1 MKPRPRDDLGPARE
15 AERSRLL
22 LELRAR
28 SPKRPSAPQEGPAAL
43 ELFAATLEPGL
54 F

>member
-1 MKPRPRDDLGPARE
+1 MKPRTRDDLGPARE

-28 SPKRPSAPQEGPAAL
+28 SPKRPRAPQDNPATL
-43 ELFAATLEPGL
+43 ELFAAALEPSL